1 MIDLII
7 LGASGSL
14 SQKMVAPAIEKLVL
28 DNENIRPIGCG
39 RSDKLEWWKWSYFK
53 TDYGEIN
60 KIVNPNTPTIFYLAL
75 PIKTEIIKIII
86 ESLKKVDGDKSNWQI
101 AIEKPFGSNIV
112 EAKEIKQILNEIF
125 DEQQIYP
132 VDHYLT
138 KDLIK
143 NILSFRF
150 ANPIVEQIWS
160 PENIEKII
168 VTAWETEDVAGRGGY
183 YEQFGAIKDMM
194 QNHLLQILLL
204 CTIDRPK
211 YLDGEMLS
219 IEKQKTIKKFQISN
233 LELGQY
239 KSYLTEVGVKSDS
252 KIETK
257 AKLTIHIDEDKW
269 KNVDIVMQTGK
280 KMPEKLT
287 EVEIIYKQNLKC
299 LWQDKCDLLPKNRIV
314 INLFPDNLIKIF
326 LNHGTK
332 IEQELPVSVPL
343 ILPAVNIYQNNKTPY
358 QEVLQNIIDKASI
371 NFASFEEIVESWKL
385 MEEVEKIKQKSVLE
399 IY

>member
-1 MIDLII
+1 MIDLIV

-14 SQKMVAPAIEKLVL
+14 SQKMVAPAIEKLIL
-28 DNENIRPIGCG
+28 ENKNIRPIGCG
-39 RSDKLEWWKWSYFK
+39 RSDKPPWWTSTYFK
-53 TDYGEIN
+53 TDYSEIH

-75 PIKTEIIKIII
+75 PIKIEIIKTIVD
-86 ESLKKVDGDKSNWQI
+86 SLMEVEGDKENWQI
-101 AIEKPFGSNIV
+101 AIEKPFGSNLV

-125 DEQQIYP
+125 SEQQMYP

-138 KDLIK
+138 KDLVK

-150 ANPIVEQIWS
+150 ANPIVEQIWR
-160 PENIEKII
+160 PENIESIT
-168 VTAWETEDVAGRGGY
+168 VTAWETEDVSGRGGY

-211 YLDGEMLS
+211 FLDGKMLS
-219 IEKQKTIKKFQISN
+219 IEKQNTIKKFKILN
-233 LELGQY
+233 LETGQY
-239 KSYLTEVGVKSDS
+239 KSYLSEVGVKPNS

-257 AKLTIHIDEDKW
+257 AKLSLVIDENKC
-269 KNVDIVMQTGK
+269 KNVPLVLQTGK
-280 KMPEKLT
+280 KMSEKRT
-287 EVEIIYKQNLKC
+287 EVEVIFKQNLEC

-314 INLFPDNLIKIF
+314 INFYPDNNIKIF

-343 ILPAVNIYQNNKTPY
+343 ILPAVDIYQNNKIPY
-358 QEVLQNIIDKASI
+358 QEVLQNIIDKSGI
-371 NFASFEEIVESWKL
+371 NFASFEEIIESWKL
-385 MEEVEKIKQKSVLE
+385 MEKVEKIKAKTIIE
-399 IY
+399 TY